1 MRAATE
7 TQVRDGGGWGLGW
20 RARRV
25 HGEAPGLGAVA
36 EAGGGGGVGGREA
49 ARAVPLSSAG
59 RAEQLGYRDLDLP
72 LGCNTNCR
80 GSLGDSPAQ
89 DSVSSSVSGTDNNP

>member
-1 MRAATE
+1 MEGAGAW
-7 TQVRDGGGWGLGW
+7 GGGPEGYT
-20 RARRV
+20 ARPLV
-25 HGEAPGLGAVA
+25 WAPWLRR
-36 EAGGGGGVGGREA
+36 GGGGGVGGREA